1 MYTTPKK
8 IININILLLI
18 ELLVNYNFNKRV
30 YSVINTVAQRLIESA
45 LK

>member
-18 ELLVNYNFNKRV
+18 ELLVNSNFNKKV